1 MGEVS
6 QRLRELQ
13 EHWEKLRQA
22 VALRGKDL
30 EDKRN
35 ILEFLQRVDAA
46 EAWIEEMVRPRWA
59 GTELA
64 VGQWGWQMEEGA
76 PAGSSPSHHLPQRC
90 P

>member
-1 MGEVS
+1 M
-6 QRLRELQ
+6 
-13 EHWEKLRQA
+13 RQA

-35 ILEFLQRVDAA
+35 ILEFLQRADAA
-46 EAWIEEMVRPRWA
+46 EAWIQEMVRPCWA

-64 VGQWGWQMEEGA
+64 VGLWGWQMEEGS
-76 PAGSSPSHHLPQRC
+76 PAGSSPSHHLPQHC

>member
-1 MGEVS
+1 M
-6 QRLRELQ
+6 
-13 EHWEKLRQA
+13 RQA

-30 EDKRN
+30 EDERN

-46 EAWIEEMVRPRWA
+46 EARIEEMVRPCWA